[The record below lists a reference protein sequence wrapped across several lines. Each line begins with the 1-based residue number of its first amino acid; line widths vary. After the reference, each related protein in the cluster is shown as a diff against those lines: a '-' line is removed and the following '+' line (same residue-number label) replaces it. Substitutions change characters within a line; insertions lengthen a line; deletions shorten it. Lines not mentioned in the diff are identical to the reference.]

1 MQMNLGAKV
10 QLVIIDIPRNLNV
23 PFVSRNPFDI
33 LAWNRKVNEYI
44 TTIFDFAKKFLA
56 SNRVVLLFHMNDTIT
71 KGVPLCQVISLDFE
85 RIH

>member
-10 QLVIIDIPRNLNV
+10 QLVIIDILGNLTI

-33 LAWNRKVNEYI
+33 IAWNRKVNEYI
-44 TTIFDFAKKFLA
+44 AAIFDFAKKFLA
-56 SNRVVLLFHMNDTIT
+56 FNGVVLLFHTNDITT
-71 KGVPLCQVISLDFE
+71 KGVPSCQVISLYFE